1 MYEPGTPAVLKLL
14 PIETRR
20 TGTAIAEYRNFPE
33 EWQIV
38 PLDTGSP
45 EAMAEALAHIV
56 EIKHIP
62 REDAQALGLHVAED
76 ETEVGMRIADDGL
89 VETPRWRHA
98 VINLP
103 HPLLEHGLVIST
115 RRDSTPSAPSRS

>member
-45 EAMAEALAHIV
+45 EAMAGALAHIV

-76 ETEVGMRIADDGL
+76 ETRSACAPP
-89 VETPRWRHA
+89 TTAWSRFRA
-98 VINLP
+98 RATR
-103 HPLLEHGLVIST
+103 SAT
-115 RRDSTPSAPSRS
+115 RRTRCSNTAW